1 MRNLLIVG
9 FGGFL
14 GAIAR
19 HGVNVAMARLWTSP
33 FPLGTFLI
41 NVSGSFA
48 LGLVASAAAERLGF
62 GPSWRLLLGTG
73 VLGAYTTF
81 STFELETNRLVEAG
95 ALAWAAANVVASFG
109 AGFLALRLGA
119 LIGR

>member
-9 FGGFL
+9 FGCFL
-14 GAIAR
+14 GAVAR
-19 HGVNVAMARLWTSP
+19 YGVNVAMARLWAAP

-48 LGLVASAAAERLGF
+48 LGLVASAAAERLGL

-81 STFELETNRLVEAG
+81 STFELETNRLVETG
-95 ALAWAAANVVASFG
+95 ALAWAAANVVASVG
-109 AGFLALRLGA
+109 MGFLAVRLGA
-119 LIGR
+119 MVGR